1 MWEEK
6 TGEKA
11 SDATQLDLMGW
22 TIEKMD
28 NSVSHIPNC
37 QLSFET

>member
-11 SDATQLDLMGW
+11 AEATQLDLMGW
-22 TIEKMD
+22 QPPIEKMD
-28 NSVSHIPNC
+28 NSTSHIPNC
-37 QLSFET
+37 Q